1 MTFPIDFPKTEL
13 QNVPAG
19 KQTWHWQINHSNP
32 GYAVDRRSYAGDGL
46 IRQENWP
53 EAFEVV
59 GLSQPPGEILEDR
72 EEDGSPWVA

>member
-1 MTFPIDFPKTEL
+1 MD
-13 QNVPAG
+13 
-19 KQTWHWQINHSNP
+19 HP
-32 GYAVDRRSYAGDGL
+32 GYAVDCRSYAGDGL
-46 IRQENWP
+46 IRQEKWP